1 MTILILIQ
9 LLLAIIACN
18 ASDVDGLS
26 PARSRAIIISLHYTL
41 QLYCPQEIYDY
52 WDTDPLEI
60 MTISSPI
67 KSDANRMSP
76 LWRQAISI
84 PYTPW

>member
-1 MTILILIQ
+1 MTILILIR

-26 PARSRAIIISLHYTL
+26 PARSQAIIISLHYML
-41 QLYCPQEIYDY
+41 QLYSPHEIYDY

-60 MTISSPI
+60 MTISIPI
-67 KSDANRMSP
+67 KSDADRVSP
-76 LWRQAISI
+76 LWRQAIGI
-84 PYTPW
+84 PCTPW